1 MRRILCGLLLATASM
16 SFTACD
22 EPLKTIAGPTQDLQ
36 PTFASIQ
43 RDIFEAADSSGRRN
57 CTACHSSIGRTPSG
71 GLALDHDTAYDAIVN
86 VASNRKAGATRIVP
100 GNPDASYLV
109 QKVEGASGIVGV
121 RMPQGGPYLS
131 DGQIL
136 ILRRWIQLG
145 APRN

>member
-1 MRRILCGLLLATASM
+1 M
-16 SFTACD
+16 
-22 EPLKTIAGPTQDLQ
+22 
-36 PTFASIQ
+36 
-43 RDIFEAADSSGRRN
+43 
-57 CTACHSSIGRTPSG
+57 
-71 GLALDHDTAYDAIVN
+71 ALDHDSAYDAIVN
-86 VASNRKAGATRIVP
+86 VASPRKTGALRIVP

-131 DGQIL
+131 DGQIM